1 MEAKGCA
8 KPAVWKDARRY
19 FYWALRARI
28 ARSDLL
34 ELIEGVN
41 PELEPEERATLLDSL
56 IPATDLSDNRA
67 LAEVLE
73 QLNITPTLVKLKTD
87 HLLNHF
93 TEVAEDDRKASL
105 DGLVRIIDSLSDDEK
120 MFVQSAIQ
128 NSVRFAG
135 KLITLSCWIDSD
147 IMRFRTSFVL

>member
-8 KPAVWKDARRY
+8 KAAVWKDARRY

-34 ELIEGVN
+34 DQIEEVN
-41 PELEPEERATLLDSL
+41 PELEPEQRAMLLDAL
-56 IPATDLSDNRA
+56 IPATDDNRT

-73 QLNITPTLVKLKTD
+73 ELDITPTLVKLKTD
-87 HLLNHF
+87 HLFNHF
-93 TEVAEDDRKASL
+93 AEVAEDDRKASL
-105 DGLVRIIDSLSDDEK
+105 DGLVRILDSLSDDEK

-128 NSVRFAG
+128 KSARFGG
-135 KLITLSCWIDSD
+135 KLFILS
-147 IMRFRTSFVL
+147 